1 MSRLLLNKP
10 WRLVAALLFL
20 LLCGWGVSRFIDARS
35 ALPTEKQTSK
45 NIPPIKHSANIRGGD
60 PRLISVVAAPARL
73 GIVNHVQSAL
83 GTVTPLAM
91 ATVHTRMD
99 GELLRVHFQEGQQVK
114 KGQLLA
120 EIDPRPLQAAL
131 KQAQGQLLR
140 DQALLRAAQL
150 DLQRYKTLLEQDS
163 IAKQQYDTQVELV
176 KQHQGTVLTD
186 QGSVDNAKVQL
197 SFAHV
202 KAPLSGRIGLRTVD
216 PGNIVR
222 VSDANGLFA
231 ITQTQPV
238 SVLFTVPETA
248 LDAIRHEQSKSLDLD
263 VAGNKKNTSGAK
275 KILAQAWDREGKKQL
290 AQGVLHSFDNQIDT
304 ATGTVK
310 MRALFDNKNEDLF
323 PNQFVNIK
331 LILDV
336 RDNALLVPIAAVL
349 RGKLG
354 TYVYVI
360 RADNAVTVRPVTL
373 GAEMG
378 EEVEVLSGLQTG
390 EQVVVEG
397 SDNLREGSKV
407 IMRESKVW
415 RK

>member
-1 MSRLLLNKP
+1 MSRLLLNKS

-20 LLCGWGVSRFIDARS
+20 LLCGWGVSRFIDSRS
-35 ALPTEKQTSK
+35 ALSTEKQTSK
-45 NIPPIKHSANIRGGD
+45 NISPTKHSAHIRGGE
-60 PRLISVVAAPARL
+60 PRLVSVVAATARL
-73 GIVNHVQSAL
+73 GVVNHVQSAL

-140 DQALLRAAQL
+140 DQALLRTAQH

-176 KQHQGTVLTD
+176 KQYQGMVLTD
-186 QGSVDNAKVQL
+186 QGNVDNAKVQL
-197 SFAHV
+197 SFALV

-248 LDAIRHEQSKSLDLD
+248 LDAIRHEQSKSLD
-263 VAGNKKNTSGAK
+263 VAGNKKNTSGTK

-290 AQGVLHSFDNQIDT
+290 AQGLLHSFDNQIDP
-304 ATGTVK
+304 ATGTIK
-310 MRALFDNKNEDLF
+310 MRALFDNKNEGLF

-336 RDNALLVPIAAVL
+336 RNDALLVPIAAVL

-360 RADNAVTVRPVTL
+360 RADNSVTVRPVTL
-373 GAEMG
+373 GTEMG
-378 EEVEVLSGLQTG
+378 DEVEVLSGLQAG
-390 EQVVVEG
+390 EKVAVEG
-397 SDNLREGSKV
+397 SDNLREGSRV
-407 IMRESKVW
+407 TLRESKGPQ
-415 RK
+415 K

>member
-1 MSRLLLNKP
+1 MSHLLLNKP

-20 LLCGWGVSRFIDARS
+20 LLCGWGVSRFIDSRS
-35 ALPTEKQTSK
+35 VLPTEKQTSK
-45 NIPPIKHSANIRGGD
+45 NIPPTKKFANNRGGE
-60 PRLISVVAAPARL
+60 PRLVSVVAATARL
-73 GIVNHVQSAL
+73 GVVNHVQSAL

-91 ATVHTRMD
+91 ATVHSRMD

-140 DQALLRAAQL
+140 DQALLRTAQL

-163 IAKQQYDTQVELV
+163 IAKQQYDAQVELV
-176 KQHQGTVLTD
+176 KQYQGTVLTD

-197 SFAHV
+197 SFTYV

-222 VSDANGLFA
+222 ASDANGLFV

-248 LDAIRHEQSKSLDLD
+248 LDAIRREQGQSIDITE
-263 VAGNKKNTSGAK
+263 NKKNTTSSK

-290 AQGVLHSFDNQIDT
+290 AQGVLHSFDNQIDP

-310 MRALFDNKNEDLF
+310 MRALFDNKNEGLF

-336 RDNALLVPIAAVL
+336 RDNALLVPIAAIL

-360 RADNAVTVRPVTL
+360 RADHSVTVRPVAL

-378 EEVEVLSGLQTG
+378 DEVEVLSGLQAG
-390 EQVVVEG
+390 EKIVVEG

-407 IMRESKVW
+407 TMRENKVW
-415 RK
+415 QK

>member
-1 MSRLLLNKP
+1 MSYPLLNKP
-10 WRLVAALLFL
+10 WRFVVALLFFV
-20 LLCGWGVSRFIDARS
+20 LCGWGLSRLINARS
-35 ALPTEKQTSK
+35 VISTDAKTSK
-45 NIPPIKHSANIRGGD
+45 EARQGNHATSARGES
-60 PRLISVVAAPARL
+60 RLVSVVAATARL
-73 GIVNHVQSAL
+73 GAVNHVQSAL

-91 ATVHTRMD
+91 ATVRTRMD

-140 DQALLRAAQL
+140 DQALLRTAQL
-150 DLQRYKTLLEQDS
+150 DLQRYQTLLEQDS
-163 IAKQQYDTQVELV
+163 IAKQQYDAQVELV
-176 KQHQGTVLTD
+176 KQYQGTVLTD
-186 QGSVDNAKVQL
+186 QGNVDNAKVQL
-197 SFAHV
+197 SFTYV

-222 VSDANGLFA
+222 ASDANGLFV
-231 ITQTQPV
+231 ITQTQPA
-238 SVLFTVPETA
+238 SVLFTLPETA
-248 LDAIRHEQSKSLDLD
+248 LDAVRHEQGKPLNM
-263 VAGNKKNTSGAK
+263 AENKKSTVGTK
-275 KILAQAWDREGKKQL
+275 KILVQAWDREGKKQL
-290 AQGVLHSFDNQIDT
+290 AQGVLHSIDNQIDP

-310 MRALFDNKNEDLF
+310 MRALFDNKNESLF

-336 RDNALLVPIAAVL
+336 RNDALLVPIAAIL
-349 RGKLG
+349 RGKPG

-360 RADNAVTVRPVTL
+360 RTDNSVTVRPLTL

-378 EEVEVLSGLQTG
+378 DEVEVLSGLQAG
-390 EQVVVEG
+390 EKIVVEG

-407 IMRESKVW
+407 TMRESKAL
-415 RK
+415 KK

>member
-1 MSRLLLNKP
+1 MSYLLLNKP

-20 LLCGWGVSRFIDARS
+20 LLCGWGVSRFIDSRS
-35 ALPTEKQTSK
+35 VLPTEKQTSK
-45 NIPPIKHSANIRGGD
+45 NIPPTKNYANIRGGE
-60 PRLISVVAAPARL
+60 PRLISVVAATARL
-73 GIVNHVQSAL
+73 GVVNHVQSAL

-140 DQALLRAAQL
+140 DQALLRTAQL

-176 KQHQGTVLTD
+176 KQYQGMVLTD
-186 QGSVDNAKVQL
+186 QGNVDNAKVQL
-197 SFAHV
+197 SFTYV

-238 SVLFTVPETA
+238 SVLFTVPETG
-248 LDAIRHEQSKSLDLD
+248 LDAIRYGQGKFLGI
-263 VAGNKKNTSGAK
+263 AGNKKNTTGSN

-290 AQGVLHSFDNQIDT
+290 AQGVLHSFDNQIDP

-310 MRALFDNKNEDLF
+310 MRALFDNKNEGLF

-360 RADNAVTVRPVTL
+360 RADNAVAVRPVTL

-378 EEVEVLSGLQTG
+378 DEVEVLSGLQAG
-390 EQVVVEG
+390 EKIVVEG

-407 IMRESKVW
+407 TMRESKVW
-415 RK
+415 QK